1 MRLRS
6 LATLAATLLLTA
18 TASASTLQLPK
29 GFYATN
35 VNGQQVSAFDSSLDL
50 GQGKQVVTLRYA
62 NPHRIHPEHH
72 EMVVSGPIYVVFDAD
87 GNTDYQLSADLP
99 MALNQ
104 AKSYARNPKFD
115 LTSDGLVIA
124 HQAYLGQGAIARLLT
139 D

>member
-35 VNGQQVSAFDSSLDL
+35 VNGQQVSAFDSTLDL

-62 NPHRIHPEHH
+62 NPYRVHPEHH
-72 EMVVSGPIYVVFDAD
+72 EMVVSGPIYVVFDANAD
-87 GNTDYQLSADLP
+87 ANYQLSADLP

-115 LTSDGLVIA
+115 LESAGQAVV
-124 HQAYLGQGAIARLLT
+124 HKAYLGQGAVARLLA